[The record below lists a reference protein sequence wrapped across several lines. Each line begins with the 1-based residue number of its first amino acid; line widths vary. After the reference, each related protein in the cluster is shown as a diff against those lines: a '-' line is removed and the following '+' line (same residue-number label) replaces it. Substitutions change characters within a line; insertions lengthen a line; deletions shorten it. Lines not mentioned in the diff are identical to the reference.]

1 MVGCSSPKPGSY
13 EAMKEERLE
22 VKKEMVKTLEA
33 APSWYTKPPKAT
45 DILYEKASAKSG
57 DMQMAINKAT
67 TLARAQLALSIQNE
81 INATMKLY
89 ADDLGQEA
97 SVVTSQDAIL
107 ANLTGVQEEDTKIVI
122 EGDKYVAYVLIRYPI
137 GEFNKLLTQ
146 KLSTHANAKT
156 KFRAKKAF
164 DELDAK
170 VEEARLR
177 KEQE

>member
-1 MVGCSSPKPGSY
+1 
-13 EAMKEERLE
+13 
-22 VKKEMVKTLEA
+22 
-33 APSWYTKPPKAT
+33 
-45 DILYEKASAKSG
+45 
-57 DMQMAINKAT
+57 
-67 TLARAQLALSIQNE
+67 
-81 INATMKLY
+81 MKLY

-146 KLSTHANAKT
+146 KLNTNANVKT
-156 KFRAKKAF
+156 KLRSKKAF
-164 DELDAK
+164 EDLEK
-170 VEEARLR
+170 KIEEARSR